1 MPKLRKLEYGAP
13 TDNTGT
19 SVQLGIEKGIFE
31 EEGLDLSIKV
41 IFGGPELAAAYDSGE
56 LLVGEIG
63 SPPAIN
69 AIASG
74 KRFRIVASGCRRQ
87 AQMYLCVGKRIKSF
101 GDIEGK
107 RLGHLGLGSCPDWIS
122 RKILSKEGVDL
133 EKVEFVPLLD
143 RLPEVVNMMADGRL
157 DACLVAEPYASI
169 GEEMGVMEVW
179 ADGSDAAYVPN
190 FQWIVRVA
198 NTGFIANESDKVAA
212 LLAGCRRSAHYAA
225 AHPDEWISLLVD
237 RCRCNE
243 RAARRSIERELAS
256 YELDCRL
263 DMAGL
268 QRVVEMQL
276 ELGGIAEAA
285 TATDFV
291 DMQFQAALSSAA

>member
-13 TDNTGT
+13 TDTTGT
-19 SVQLGIEKGIFE
+19 SVQLGIEKGFFE

-56 LLVGEIG
+56 ILVGEIG

-74 KRFRIVASGCRRQ
+74 KRFRIVGSGCRRQ
-87 AQMYLCVGKRIKSF
+87 AQMYLCVGKHIESF

-143 RLPEVVNMMADGRL
+143 RLPEVVDMMADGRL
-157 DACLVAEPYASI
+157 DACLVAEPAASM
-169 GEEMGVMEVW
+169 GEERGVMEVW

-198 NTGFIANESDKVAA
+198 NTDFIATEPDTVAA
-212 LLAGCRRSAHYAA
+212 LLDGCRRSARYAA
-225 AHPDEWISLLVD
+225 AHPDEWITLLVD
-237 RCRCNE
+237 RYGSDE

-291 DMQFQAALSSAA
+291 DMQFQAALFSAA

>member
-1 MPKLRKLEYGAP
+1 MAKLRKLEYGVP
-13 TDNTGT
+13 TDKTGT
-19 SVQLGIEKGIFE
+19 SVQLGIDKGFFE
-31 EEGLDLSIKV
+31 EQGLDLSIKV
-41 IFGGPELAAAYDSGE
+41 IFGGPQIAAAYDSGE
-56 LLVGEIG
+56 LLAGEIG

-69 AIASG
+69 AISAG
-74 KRFRIVASGCRRQ
+74 GRFRIVGSGCRRQ
-87 AQMYLCVGKRIKSF
+87 AQMYLCVGKGIKSY

-143 RLPEVVNMMADGRL
+143 RLPEVVDMMADGRL
-157 DACLVAEPYASI
+157 DACLIAEPTASM
-169 GEEMGVMEVW
+169 GEERGVMEVW
-179 ADGSDAAYVPN
+179 ADGSDAAYIPN

-198 NTGFIANESDKVAA
+198 NTGFIANEPDTVAA

-225 AHPDEWISLLVD
+225 AHPDQWIRLLVD
-237 RCRCNE
+237 RYGTGE

-256 YELDCRL
+256 YELDCQL

-285 TATDFV
+285 KATDFV
-291 DMQFQAALSSAA
+291 DMQFQAALSAAA